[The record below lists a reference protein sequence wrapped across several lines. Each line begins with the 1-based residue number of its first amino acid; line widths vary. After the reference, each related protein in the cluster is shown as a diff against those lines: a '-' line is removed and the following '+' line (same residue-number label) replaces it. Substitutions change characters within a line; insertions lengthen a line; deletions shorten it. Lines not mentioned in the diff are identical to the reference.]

1 MILISPDQGRAA
13 KVRLWSPLRS
23 PFLRDQMQ
31 PGAVFFLHLFCRH
44 NLASKI
50 SELHKLALNRLQPF
64 IPLSVSDLEIRSIP
78 ALTPELLI

>member
-1 MILISPDQGRAA
+1 MKRAPASPSA
-13 KVRLWSPLRS
+13 KVRLCSPLRS

-31 PGAVFFLHLFCRH
+31 PGAVLFLHLFCGH

-50 SELHKLALNRLQPF
+50 SELHKLALDRLQPF

-78 ALTPELLI
+78 ARKAKLLI